1 MKRFAIFAA
10 FVAVFFS
17 LAFSACGEG
26 EKKINYLTDEQ
37 LIPSEDGSFV
47 KWEGRYEYK
56 ERDGENPGMVYLY
69 HTATGFTVDFTG
81 TELSVDFFADV
92 ANDGAASR
100 KPYYQVAV
108 DGEVLPAADPAR
120 VFCLE
125 DGRQTVTLVS
135 GLDEGRHTVRCLK
148 TSEPYDATTAVYGM
162 ETDGAFLPRDAE
174 EDGSNLRFMFVCASG
189 GSGHGAL
196 AYGLKNT
203 HPARTTANS
212 SSLHSFNYLTARMF
226 GADVQYVATS
236 GWGVL
241 YPRSISAVMDYTG
254 ITVSNSVEGAKQTA
268 LWDYDSWV
276 PDVILFNI
284 GGNDTVSSGFE
295 QEPYQ
300 QEAVKMVENLHAHYP
315 DAKMIWTHTG
325 SNAGKLALAAMTDAG
340 IMGAGYL
347 KEVVIPGVGEGAT
360 GAGTYGANNHSSLK
374 THIDAADIIAA
385 KLSEFWGYRAVLS
398 NIAFEDYEAQLQK
411 F

>member
-1 MKRFAIFAA
+1 M
-10 FVAVFFS
+10 
-17 LAFSACGEG
+17 
-26 EKKINYLTDEQ
+26 KINADIDNNSVRADRQ
-37 LIPSEDGSFV
+37 VSEKFKLFNENESG
-47 KWEGRYEYK
+47 YK
-56 ERDGENPGMVYLY
+56 VLFLGNSITVHERAPQIGWDHNWGM
-69 HTATGFTVDFTG
+69 
-81 TELSVDFFADV
+81 
-92 ANDGAASR
+92 AASR
-100 KPYYQVAV
+100 EANDYVHLV
-108 DGEVLPAADPAR
+108 LRGLGER
-120 VFCLE
+120 
-125 DGRQTVTLVS
+125 
-135 GLDEGRHTVRCLK
+135 
-148 TSEPYDATTAVYGM
+148 Y
-162 ETDGAFLPRDAE
+162 
-174 EDGSNLRFMFVCASG
+174 
-189 GSGHGAL
+189 GAL

-325 SNAGKLALAAMTDAG
+325 SNAGKLAL
-340 IMGAGYL
+340 
-347 KEVVIPGVGEGAT
+347 PP
-360 GAGTYGANNHSSLK
+360 
-374 THIDAADIIAA
+374 
-385 KLSEFWGYRAVLS
+385 
-398 NIAFEDYEAQLQK
+398 
-411 F
+411 